1 MTGSYSLAPVLFSD
15 VVGSTL
21 MICISFGAV
30 WYASRLRKA
39 DPSSVIWTYLMV
51 LTVALAVFSLSRS
64 VGHLVKHLLL
74 FTGNA
79 YIWQCFQPYTGA
91 INSIAFIGV
100 ASVTLFFP
108 KVQRINARILN
119 DKMALEKATEDIK
132 LLNHNLEALVEKR
145 TSQLSLSEKKYR
157 GIFEGSM
164 DMIFVLDDQLNFQDI
179 NPSGLAT
186 LGYDS
191 PSELVGSV
199 SFGEIFFSSSDYE
212 EFVEDLSVSG
222 SIKDRECRIREKSGL
237 EVLILLSVTG
247 TMSEAAKR
255 KSYIGIAKD
264 VTARKR
270 MERQLQQAD
279 RLASLGQTA
288 AGVAHELNTPLGII
302 LGYTQLLLRNC
313 EEQNASHGDLQ
324 IIEKQAKNCRR
335 IVQDLLKFARG
346 SATQKS
352 YVDLITCFDEV
363 ISLLGH
369 QFEKEG
375 ITVETQFEQDL
386 PKVFA
391 DGEKLKQVLVN
402 LLVNAK
408 QAISGN
414 GTIVVIVK
422 LGPDKHNILI
432 SVSDDGCGMSQKTL
446 EKIFDPF
453 FTTKPVGVGTGLGLS
468 VSYGIIQA
476 HGGCLQVESK
486 EGVGTTF
493 TISLPLTDESQ
504 KSAEESQTP
513 TLQSEC
519 S

>member
-1 MTGSYSLAPVLFSD
+1 MKGSYSLAPVWLSD

-21 MICISFGAV
+21 MILISFGAV
-30 WYASRLRKA
+30 WYAYRLRKTE
-39 DPSSVIWTYLMV
+39 PSSVIWMYLLV
-51 LTVALAVFSLSRS
+51 LCAALAGFSISRS
-64 VGHLVKHLLL
+64 VGHLAKHVMLI
-74 FTGNA
+74 TGYT
-79 YIWQCFQPYTGA
+79 YIWEIFRPYTGA
-91 INSIAFIGV
+91 INSIAFIVV

-108 KVQRINARILN
+108 RVQRINAQILE
-119 DKMALEKATEDIK
+119 DKTALEKATQDIK
-132 LLNHNLEALVEKR
+132 LLNRNLEALVEKR
-145 TSQLSLSEKKYR
+145 TLELSLSEKKYR

-164 DMIFVLDDQLNFQDI
+164 DMIFVLDDQFNFKDI
-179 NPSGLAT
+179 NPSGLDT

-191 PSELVGSV
+191 PSELIGTGRLAEV
-199 SFGEIFFSSSDYE
+199 FFSFLDYE
-212 EFVEDLSVSG
+212 DFLRDLSVKG

-237 EVLILLSVTG
+237 EIFILLSVTG
-247 TMSEAAKR
+247 TVGDAGKE
-255 KSYIGIAKD
+255 KSYVGIAKD
-264 VTARKR
+264 ITARRR

-302 LGYTQLLLRNC
+302 LGYTQLLLRGFN
-313 EEQNASHGDLQ
+313 EQDGRHGDLE
-324 IIEKQAKNCRR
+324 IIEKQTKNCRR
-335 IVQDLLKFARG
+335 IVQDLLKFARD
-346 SATQKS
+346 SQTKRS
-352 YVDLITCFDEV
+352 YVDLIECFNEV

-375 ITVETQFEQDL
+375 VIVKTCFEPDL

-414 GTIVVIVK
+414 GTIVVTSKVDQ
-422 LGPDKHNILI
+422 GQQGILV
-432 SVSDDGCGMSQKTL
+432 SVSDNGCGMSHKTA

-453 FTTKPVGVGTGLGLS
+453 FTTKPVGIGTGLGLS

-476 HGGCLQVESK
+476 HGGRIEVESE

-493 TISLPLTDESQ
+493 NILLPLS
-504 KSAEESQTP
+504 EE
-513 TLQSEC
+513 LQANVEEGSTQNGN